1 MKYSGYIDG
10 LLAEAAFAKKTGDDS
25 WLRSMQASE
34 DDPIKIKLLDEVCK
48 EEFMDSV
55 KRTSEWFREQK
66 NRLECIALDQQE
78 EDETDRAIERYKQQ
92 QEEKKKKEDE
102 GNSGDET
109 DEDIESFMAKNFPDL
124 ESLLEDT
131 EELGDESGVPLP
143 LDTEKGSPDDDTD
156 PEGRRGKPDED
167 DKEGGKSADDKKN
180 ESESQSDWEKM
191 RSEALQKYMEQL
203 DQAQMEKAM
212 SESQNPEQSEPSSYM
227 KGMANDVLT
236 EMENETLRRIPKSL
250 KRLARMIGR
259 TGGVGVELGRTFS
272 RASKSDISG
281 ITIGDDL
288 NSLLPSEIAVLSDRR
303 TEDIFYKNFAEKRLQ
318 VFASASAGEKK
329 RERQDGPVIIC
340 LDTSSSMNG
349 EPAKIAKMLTIAVS
363 IYAMRRRRKVFV
375 IKYSNEHTYQTFTRR
390 GADRQKLMDFLH
402 WKGCGGNNENDMF
415 KDLFIN
421 LLPQETEFTTADI
434 LCISDFGWTILDKE
448 VEELIQKEKDKGMIF
463 YGLAVGAGKWMGFHH
478 EDSINYCDSKWQ
490 WINGECVNID
500 DKYAKGDDKS

>member
-1 MKYSGYIDG
+1 M
-10 LLAEAAFAKKTGDDS
+10 
-25 WLRSMQASE
+25 
-34 DDPIKIKLLDEVCK
+34 
-48 EEFMDSV
+48 
-55 KRTSEWFREQK
+55 
-66 NRLECIALDQQE
+66 
-78 EDETDRAIERYKQQ
+78 
-92 QEEKKKKEDE
+92 
-102 GNSGDET
+102 
-109 DEDIESFMAKNFPDL
+109 
-124 ESLLEDT
+124 
-131 EELGDESGVPLP
+131 
-143 LDTEKGSPDDDTD
+143 
-156 PEGRRGKPDED
+156 
-167 DKEGGKSADDKKN
+167 
-180 ESESQSDWEKM
+180 
-191 RSEALQKYMEQL
+191 
-203 DQAQMEKAM
+203 
-212 SESQNPEQSEPSSYM
+212 
-227 KGMANDVLT
+227 T
-236 EMENETLRRIPKSL
+236 EMENETIRRITKSL
-250 KRLARMIGR
+250 KRLDRMIGR

-318 VFASASAGEKK
+318 VFASVSAGEKK

-375 IKYSNEHTYQTFTRR
+375 IKYSNEHTYQTFTKR

-421 LLPQETEFTTADI
+421 LLPQEPEFTTADI

-448 VEELIQKEKDKGMIF
+448 VEELIQKEKDNGMIF